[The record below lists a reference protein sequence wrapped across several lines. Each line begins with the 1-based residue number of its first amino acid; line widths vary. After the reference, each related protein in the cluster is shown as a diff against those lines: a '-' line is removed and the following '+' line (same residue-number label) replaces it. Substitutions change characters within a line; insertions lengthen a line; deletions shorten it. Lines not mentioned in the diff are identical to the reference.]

1 MKLNSYFFQIFSI
14 ANFFLNTFIVF
25 LFLFF
30 GHHDIAAQGFV
41 AISVSNIFTYGFSGN
56 ARNIYLGSK
65 TIFSLKK
72 IIFFRLLISVI
83 AALISSIIIYFF
95 LSKPNFFYL
104 FSILILTIS
113 SFIFELLIARTEKN
127 DLPNKYYALNLF
139 LFFLNSIIL
148 IYFQFLNFFVIYVL
162 IYVFINCFLFK
173 NFFKNLFFTDIKFF
187 VNLQKNLN
195 IGIYSSFLKSVSNL
209 VWRFSALILL
219 GDSKSAILFMAFS
232 LGSFF
237 GTLFD
242 ISYGALFL
250 KKLKNKIN
258 LFLNSFYL
266 IYIFMAYL
274 LVLFFKKFST
284 FTVEENNFLYSAT
297 LYSLLGSYIIMYAL
311 KLRQKYFEIKEM
323 QNFCFKVD
331 ILIYFF
337 NSLII
342 LIISLVN
349 KELVIFAYLIS
360 STFFYLMYKIIVQND
375 FKKMHKK

>member
-1 MKLNSYFFQIFSI
+1 MKLNSYFFQIFSV
-14 ANFFLNTFIVF
+14 ANFFLNVFIVF

-30 GHHDIAAQGFV
+30 GYHDIAAQGFV
-41 AISVSNIFTYGFSGN
+41 VISISNIFTYGFSGN

-65 TIFSLKK
+65 KILSLKK
-72 IIFFRLLISVI
+72 IIFFRLLISLI
-83 AALISSIIIYFF
+83 AILSSSIVIYFF

-104 FSILILTIS
+104 FSILILTVS

-139 LFFLNSIIL
+139 LFFVNSIIL
-148 IYFQFLNFFVIYVL
+148 IYFQLLNFFVIYVF

-173 NFFKNLFFTDIKFF
+173 NFFKNLFFADIKFF

-209 VWRFSALILL
+209 IWRFSAFILL

-250 KKLKNKIN
+250 KKLKHKIYF
-258 LFLNSFYL
+258 FLNSFYL
-266 IYIFMAYL
+266 AYVLLAYL

-284 FTVEENNFLYSAT
+284 FTVAENDFLYSAT
-297 LYSLLGSYIIMYAL
+297 LFSLFGSYIIMYAL

-331 ILIYFF
+331 IVIYFF

-342 LIISLVN
+342 PIICLIN
-349 KELVIFAYLIS
+349 KELVILAYLIS
-360 STFFYLMYKIIVQND
+360 STFFYLMYKIIVNND
-375 FKKMHKK
+375 FKKIYEK